1 MTGFIRSCIY
11 DCLFINTNNQ
21 STKRKWVEK
30 LIKIVGNNI
39 KQIIKEKNLIV
50 RHIAHDADL
59 DIEALRRYM
68 LGKQIMGID
77 KLIRISKALNVEISE
92 LFREI

>member
-1 MTGFIRSCIY
+1 M
-11 DCLFINTNNQ
+11 
-21 STKRKWVEK
+21 RKTEVPESV
-30 LIKIVGNNI
+30 KIVGNNI
-39 KQIIKEKNLIV
+39 KEIIKEKKLKV
-50 RHIAHDADL
+50 RHVASDSDI

-68 LGKQIMGID
+68 LGKHIMGID